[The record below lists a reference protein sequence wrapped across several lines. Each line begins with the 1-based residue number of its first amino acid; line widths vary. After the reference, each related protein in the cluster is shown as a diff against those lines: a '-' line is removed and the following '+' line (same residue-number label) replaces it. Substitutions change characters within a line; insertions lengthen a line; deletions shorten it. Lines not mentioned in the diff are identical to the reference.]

1 MKTSFDHNFSKSANG
16 QFLQKASATATS
28 DVSNTN
34 REIAKF
40 NQKTLFSAIYSGVQN
55 AAAPSLLE
63 LLELLTP
70 GAKKNCCMLN
80 YLQMFIAPKLC
91 AINADPSENLHTSS
105 TDRDWDLIKI
115 WTQTVLITK
124 SYDQNKFSIVL
135 LKENAFFFLSLN
147 AAQVNRSPHQRGG
160 YFWDGSCTNS
170 IQWRAQRRTRAIFRI
185 FSRKIAAFSAPKM
198 KKIDAADGAES
209 AQTR

>member
-1 MKTSFDHNFSKSANG
+1 MKTCFNHNFSKSANG
-16 QFLQKASATATS
+16 QFLQKASAAATS

-55 AAAPSLLE
+55 AATPSFLE

-91 AINADPSENLHTSS
+91 AINADPSENLHISS
-105 TDRDWDLIKI
+105 TDRAWHLIKI
-115 WTQTVLITK
+115 WTQTVLIIK
-124 SYDQNKFSIVL
+124 SYDQNKFQLFLSKKTIRFHQ
-135 LKENAFFFLSLN
+135 KRFFLR
-147 AAQVNRSPHQRGG
+147 AANILHLCPEANIGV
-160 YFWDGSCTNS
+160 
-170 IQWRAQRRTRAIFRI
+170 
-185 FSRKIAAFSAPKM
+185 
-198 KKIDAADGAES
+198 
-209 AQTR
+209 

>member
-1 MKTSFDHNFSKSANG
+1 MKTCFNQNFSKSANG

-70 GAKKNCCMLN
+70 GAKITLMLPS
-80 YLQMFIAPKLC
+80 QKIKLLMENRETFLNQNKLAHLPLPHTRSPPENFTTKFMAQRGAMVEC
-91 AINADPSENLHTSS
+91 PSLLWLTTVRILTSS
-105 TDRDWDLIKI
+105 TQKTIKI
-115 WTQTVLITK
+115 NTPLDRVECWF
-124 SYDQNKFSIVL
+124 NK
-135 LKENAFFFLSLN
+135 N
-147 AAQVNRSPHQRGG
+147 
-160 YFWDGSCTNS
+160 
-170 IQWRAQRRTRAIFRI
+170 
-185 FSRKIAAFSAPKM
+185 
-198 KKIDAADGAES
+198 
-209 AQTR
+209 

>member
-70 GAKKNCCMLN
+70 GAKKKCCMLN
-80 YLQMFIAPKLC
+80 YLEMFIAPKLC

-105 TDRDWDLIKI
+105 TDRAWHLIKI
-115 WTQTVLITK
+115 WTQTVLIIK
-124 SYDQNKFSIVL
+124 SYDQNKFQLFLLIKTIEKVAIFEKSFLGSINEFL
-135 LKENAFFFLSLN
+135 TFFF
-147 AAQVNRSPHQRGG
+147 
-160 YFWDGSCTNS
+160 
-170 IQWRAQRRTRAIFRI
+170 
-185 FSRKIAAFSAPKM
+185 
-198 KKIDAADGAES
+198 KKREN
-209 AQTR
+209 TL

>member
-1 MKTSFDHNFSKSANG
+1 MKTCFDHNFSKSANPDI
-16 QFLQKASATATS
+16 LQKPLIVARFPLFEYALTTTRAHERAEKSKLSA
-28 DVSNTN
+28 
-34 REIAKF
+34 RPK
-40 NQKTLFSAIYSGVQN
+40 N

-70 GAKKNCCMLN
+70 GAKKKCCMLN

-124 SYDQNKFSIVL
+124 SYDQNKFQLFL
-135 LKENAFFFLSLN
+135 LKKTIRFHQKAFFLR
-147 AAQVNRSPHQRGG
+147 AANILYLCPEA
-160 YFWDGSCTNS
+160 N
-170 IQWRAQRRTRAIFRI
+170 I
-185 FSRKIAAFSAPKM
+185 SA
-198 KKIDAADGAES
+198 
-209 AQTR
+209 

>member
-1 MKTSFDHNFSKSANG
+1 MKTCFNQNFSKSANG

-91 AINADPSENLHTSS
+91 TINADPSENLHTSS
-105 TDRDWDLIKI
+105 TDRAWHLIKI

-124 SYDQNKFSIVL
+124 SYDQNKFSIVFI
-135 LKENAFFFLSLN
+135 KEN
-147 AAQVNRSPHQRGG
+147 
-160 YFWDGSCTNS
+160 D
-170 IQWRAQRRTRAIFRI
+170 
-185 FSRKIAAFSAPKM
+185 KISSKSVFSARGEHSTPM
-198 KKIDAADGAES
+198 SGG
-209 AQTR
+209 

>member
-1 MKTSFDHNFSKSANG
+1 M
-16 QFLQKASATATS
+16 QKASATATS
-28 DVSNTN
+28 GVSNTN

-55 AAAPSLLE
+55 AAAPSFLE
-63 LLELLTP
+63 LLELFTP

-124 SYDQNKFSIVL
+124 SYDQNKFQLFL
-135 LKENAFFFLSLN
+135 LKKNAFFAWKSLLQN
-147 AAQVNRSPHQRGG
+147 GRNRSAAMWTSDDSYWRQKKNCSYYPEHFKFHF
-160 YFWDGSCTNS
+160 YSFKNDLFFCEKLKKSVKSIHFFNS
-170 IQWRAQRRTRAIFRI
+170 FA
-185 FSRKIAAFSAPKM
+185 
-198 KKIDAADGAES
+198 KKQSFLKE
-209 AQTR
+209 